1 MYLIVKSYLVPR
13 PHFSSRPKHFGSRGP
28 CENARPF
35 PARSPRI
42 RHRNELTES
51 DWENAVQGLGKL
63 QRRYSEINE
72 DCEDDWEG
80 LRPRQSFVFAAI
92 SLNCKLGYVILQF
105 GRAIGRTFFEANSR
119 VLKVKNR
126 ALQGDWRVFNFRYIF
141 YAYFRTKNYERNSCH
156 IHLKCLIEF
165 SIKTKQWYTLNFVFL
180 SFAVLQWL

>member
-42 RHRNELTES
+42 RHLNELTES

-126 ALQGDWRVFNFRYIF
+126 PCKVIVEFLISGT
-141 YAYFRTKNYERNSCH
+141 YFTHILERKTTKEIRA
-156 IHLKCLIEF
+156 I
-165 SIKTKQWYTLNFVFL
+165 YTLNASL
-180 SFAVLQWL
+180 SSRLKQNNDIL